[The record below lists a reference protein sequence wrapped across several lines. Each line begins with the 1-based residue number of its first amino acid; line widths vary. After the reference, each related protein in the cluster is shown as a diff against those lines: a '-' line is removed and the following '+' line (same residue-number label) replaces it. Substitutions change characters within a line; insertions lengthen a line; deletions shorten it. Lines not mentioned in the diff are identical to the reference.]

1 MKVTWLAL
9 LGLCLSTINPAAS
22 QSYFWPTNASN
33 LLSSSFAEYRSNHF
47 HAGIDIK
54 TLGQNGLPVFA
65 TRAGYIWLIRV
76 SPYGYGRVI
85 YQRLDTGE
93 IAVYAH
99 LQKFAEKLGTEIK
112 REQERLQEFTINKY
126 FEPDQFPV
134 AQGEIIAFTGES
146 GIGPPHLHFEIRDA
160 ANNPVN
166 PLSKNFPVK
175 DTLPPAIKRLAIL
188 PLEAG
193 TEIDGGFTTL
203 IQPVQFFGKARYQI
217 PAPIRISGAAGL
229 AVDCYDP
236 VDLTTNKLG
245 IYSLKLFVDG
255 QLLFAAV
262 YDSFT
267 HEKSNQI
274 LLDRDFRLMR
284 QGADVFYRCFRDRQ
298 NTLEFYDDFPPE
310 SGILHSRNF
319 APQFPEDW
327 PADSLAP
334 QNSVFTDSLQAFRIE
349 IADYFQNTAQLTGQ
363 FLFQAV
369 PELTPEFSTDETGK
383 FYLTNPEQ
391 FTAGACRKFSI
402 YLSDDWGVSW
412 YPVYSWSARTGH
424 PEPAA
429 PQFITKLADGS
440 NRVKILKMTAVD
452 SQGREFRPCFR
463 IVESASALSQRPGFL
478 TLKKEYF
485 DDFIG
490 FEILSSIPLV
500 QPPQVRILPEN
511 GDPGILKVRQTDL
524 KIFNTSL
531 KLGPD
536 FSAGFKMQIFG
547 ESVDG
552 KGMFYEEEFRMTAVL
567 PDSEMTVSSTDG
579 LCEISFRKSSV
590 YQTLYCRIQNQKPEP
605 ANHLEFCGLSY
616 QVEPFD
622 VPLKSAARIS
632 IKYPPNLPDPEK
644 LGIYVKSIRSENS
657 WRFAGNELDLQNLAI
672 RAEVSVFDEYTLVR
686 DEIPPEI
693 GIVYPASGTQVAQ
706 RRPTLKIKITD
717 RLSGIRGDSQHIRLL
732 LDGERVIAE
741 FDPETMLLSY
751 QPDTDLARGE
761 HSVQIT
767 ARDRCQNL
775 TERKFSFRVN

>member
-9 LGLCLSTINPAAS
+9 LGLCLSTNNPAAS

-54 TLGQNGLPVFA
+54 TFGQNGLPVFA
-65 TRAGYIWLIRV
+65 TRTGYIWLVRV

-85 YQRLDTGE
+85 YQKLDSGE

-99 LQKFAEKLGTEIK
+99 LQKFAEKLETEIK
-112 REQERLQEFTINKY
+112 REQQRLQEFTINKY
-126 FEPDQFPV
+126 FEPDEFPV
-134 AQGEIIAFTGES
+134 AQGDIIAFTGES
-146 GIGPPHLHFEIRDA
+146 GIGPSHLHFEIRDA
-160 ANNPVN
+160 ANNPIN

-175 DTLPPAIKRLAIL
+175 DTLPPVIRRLSIL

-193 TEIDGGFTTL
+193 TEINGELATQ
-203 IQPVQFFGKARYQI
+203 IQPVLFTGKTKYQI

-267 HEKSNQI
+267 HEKTNQI
-274 LLDRDFRLMR
+274 VLDRDFRLMR

-298 NTLEFYDDFPPE
+298 NTLEFYEGFPPE
-310 SGILHSRNF
+310 AGILHSRNF

-327 PADSLAP
+327 PTDSLAP
-334 QNSVFTDSLQAFRIE
+334 QNSGLSDSLHAFKIE
-349 IADYFQNTAQLTGQ
+349 IADYFQNSAQVTGH
-363 FLFQAV
+363 FLFQAF
-369 PELTPEFSTDETGK
+369 PELAPEFTTDENGK
-383 FYLTNPEQ
+383 FYLTNPER
-391 FTAGACRKFSI
+391 FTAGTCRKFSI
-402 YLSDDWGVSW
+402 YLSDDWGESW
-412 YPVYSWSARTGH
+412 YPVYSWSQRAGH
-424 PEPAA
+424 PQPAA
-429 PQFITKLADGS
+429 PQFLAKLSDGS
-440 NRVKILKMTAVD
+440 NRVKILKMTATD
-452 SQGREFRPCFR
+452 WQGREFRPCFR
-463 IVESASALSQRPGFL
+463 IVQSTSTPSQRPGFL

-490 FEILSSIPLV
+490 FEILSSIPLMRT
-500 QPPQVRILPEN
+500 PEVRILPEN
-511 GDPGILKVRQTDL
+511 EEPGILKVRQTDL
-524 KIFNTSL
+524 KRFNTSL
-531 KLGPD
+531 KLGPE
-536 FSAGFKMQIFG
+536 FSTGFKMQIFG

-552 KGMFYEEEFRMTAVL
+552 KGMFHEEEFRMTAVL
-567 PDSEMTVSSTDG
+567 PDSEITVGSTDG
-579 LCEISFRKSSV
+579 LCKIYFPKGSV
-590 YQTLYCRIQNQKPEP
+590 YQTLFCRIENQKPEP
-605 ANHLEFCGLSY
+605 ANHLKFCGLSY
-616 QVEPFD
+616 QVAPFD
-622 VPLKSAARIS
+622 MPLKSAARIS

-644 LGIYVKSIRSENS
+644 LGVYVKSIRSKNS
-657 WRFAGNELDLQNLAI
+657 WRFAGNELDLQNQAI
-672 RAEVSVFDEYTLVR
+672 RAEVSSFDEYTLVR

-693 GIVYPASGTQVAQ
+693 SVIYPANGAQIAQ
-706 RRPTLKIKITD
+706 RRPKLQIKITD
-717 RLSGIRGDSQHIRLL
+717 SLSGTRGDSQHIRLL

-741 FDPETMLLSY
+741 FDPETMILFY
-751 QPDTDLARGE
+751 QPDTELARGE

-767 ARDRCQNL
+767 VRDRCQNV